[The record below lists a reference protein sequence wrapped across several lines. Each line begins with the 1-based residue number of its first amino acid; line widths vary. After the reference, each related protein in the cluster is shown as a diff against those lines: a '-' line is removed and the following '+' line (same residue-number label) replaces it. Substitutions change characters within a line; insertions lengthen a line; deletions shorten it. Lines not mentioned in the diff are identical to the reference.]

1 MMHNNQLWGV
11 CLEECTVK
19 SCGIKKDIRS
29 WHCQESQPFCTK
41 KSNEDA
47 AVVQPVKRKVN
58 RPWIWPLARRPEG
71 QPSDTSFHMSL
82 RKWSIRKVVI
92 IKKPT
97 QKKSIVDAMT
107 ERKFTRGLNKP
118 GMAAQLRENISQ
130 VVRESAS
137 LVCIFLLFLNSWFA
151 TSDFFFCWKL
161 LISGVWV
168 SSSLALRVIELLSVF
183 FLLCNKWSVLGSYF
197 FRYFSSHSKL
207 FLKQHQ
213 ASDLF

>member
-47 AVVQPVKRKVN
+47 AVVQPVKRKVK

-97 QKKSIVDAMT
+97 QKKNIADAMT

-137 LVCIFLLFLNSWFA
+137 LVCIFFCYFSTLGLPLLISSFAENCWFPGCGFHHLSRFALLNYYQ
-151 TSDFFFCWKL
+151 FFFCSATNGAYL
-161 LISGVWV
+161 VHIFSGIFPPIP
-168 SSSLALRVIELLSVF
+168 SCF
-183 FLLCNKWSVLGSYF
+183 
-197 FRYFSSHSKL
+197 
-207 FLKQHQ
+207 
-213 ASDLF
+213 